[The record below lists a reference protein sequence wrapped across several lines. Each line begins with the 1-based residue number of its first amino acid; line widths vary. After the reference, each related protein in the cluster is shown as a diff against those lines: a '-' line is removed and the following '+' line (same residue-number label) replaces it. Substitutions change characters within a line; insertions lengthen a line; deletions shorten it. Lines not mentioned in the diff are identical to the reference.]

1 MLVPESSSTGPTVAV
16 SSGAPATATLTIS
29 TYGIVQNQAKRT
41 IPRIFYALW
50 FAVPGLA
57 LAGIGAGGRHRKK
70 LLGLLLLLVMAT
82 SILVLPSC
90 GSTNPTSNNSNG
102 LVTPKNTYT
111 ITLTGVDANGISPS
125 NTTTTT
131 TAATVSLTVN

>member
-1 MLVPESSSTGPTVAV
+1 V
-16 SSGAPATATLTIS
+16 
-29 TYGIVQNQAKRT
+29 

-50 FAVPGLA
+50 LAVPGLA
-57 LAGIGAGGRHRKK
+57 LAGIGAGGRRRKK
-70 LLGLLLLLVMAT
+70 LLGLLLLLVLAT
-82 SILVLPSC
+82 TILVLPSC
-90 GSTNPTSNNSNG
+90 GSTHTISNNSNG

-111 ITLTGVDANGISPS
+111 VTLTGVDAKGISPS